1 MKIYRKVEW
10 EWVDNQLVQT
20 YEDSF
25 TYEGEVLLAE
35 EVVEEIAEESPFS
48 DIPGAIVGAIVTG
61 GGNALNEGFNEAEE
75 HIDTGFGVI
84 EDIGNNL
91 ADNIIEATTSVDV
104 DLDADLEL
112 KTGSSESFIVFNP
125 FKPQVTSLP
134 LIYGTRETEG
144 KLIFQEVD
152 TTSGEFLYRYYALSE
167 GPVTSIAVTSEPTMS
182 LDTTSQGP
190 SSDTMNWYYRQYLGA
205 DAGIDYYTDTGSTSD
220 DFRFGW
226 FFESAT
232 DPHPRSWTNT
242 HKCKGIAV
250 MFHRFKYGTVSLGG
264 TDYVLNK
271 VPKIT
276 HTVEG
281 ISLSGNNDN
290 PANILKDYLT
300 NTRYGAGIDSS
311 KIDTTSFN
319 SVRDYCDEL
328 DSGNKRFTCNII
340 LNTQNAVLDNVKLIL
355 QTFFGQLHFRN
366 GKYYLHTDQAFSG
379 TPVVNYSTS
388 NIIGGIAVT
397 VPSKETRINQ
407 CIVTY
412 FDKNNSY
419 QPAEAIW
426 PDPNVT
432 AENTTR
438 NTYLSQDGNE
448 ELIKRV
454 SIPGITNFNQA
465 RYIAQIA
472 VKKSRQST
480 IVAMNTTAESANV
493 VPGDIVTLTWN
504 SLSYSNKQ
512 FRVREIKISPYG
524 GINLTLQEHQDSFYA
539 RDTVTDTSA
548 ISGINTG
555 TPTIDAVTGLS
566 AVEQIYSTRDG
577 AGVKT
582 KVVLSWNAV
591 NSTFLDRYLVDYKL
605 SSATSYTPAF
615 ETDSTSVDLFDFGV
629 GAYDFRV
636 RAKRLDGV
644 ISTASTTTLTTTGLA
659 TPPSKVEGLFV
670 NSMGTMALLQWTLSS
685 DLDVVQGGY
694 YSIKHSVDTG
704 ASSWSQGVKISDNVA
719 GHQNSA
725 IVPLLSGTYMIRAHD
740 SSEQVSLPTFVQSTG
755 SSLQALQTEA
765 SVTEEPDFTG
775 TKVRTVAVD
784 DLLKIESES
793 ELDSISN
800 FDNITLFDP
809 LNGIW
814 NTSSSGYSVEVPQ
827 YNFANYMDLSTV
839 KTVRLRQYI
848 NSTATSVFDLIDERT
863 ANIDTWEDFDD
874 TEFDKTSVRMQVRS
888 TNDDPSGTPSWGDWS
903 DFYVEERSARAHQFR
918 IFPETVDSDYNITI
932 RNLQVIAETLA

>member
-1 MKIYRKVEW
+1 MKIYRKIEW

-25 TYEGEVLLAE
+25 TYEGELLLAE
-35 EVVEEIAEESPFS
+35 QVVEEIAEESPFS
-48 DIPGAIVGAIVTG
+48 DLPGAIVGAIVTT
-61 GGNALNEGFNEAEE
+61 GGNALNEGLNEAENQV
-75 HIDTGFGVI
+75 DTGFSVI

-144 KLIFQEVD
+144 KLIFQETNAD
-152 TTSGEFLYRYYALSE
+152 PGEYLYRYYALSE
-167 GPVTSIAVTSEPTMS
+167 GTITSITPTTDPTT
-182 LDTTSQGP
+182 LIDTTSQG
-190 SSDTMNWYYRQYLGA
+190 TGTANWFYKFWLGG
-205 DAGIDYYTDTGSTSD
+205 DSGIDYSAYNASASS
-220 DFRFGW
+220 DFRYG
-226 FFESAT
+226 FFNTAD
-232 DPHPRSWTNT
+232 DPKPVSWTTN

-250 MFHRFKYGTVSLGG
+250 AFHRFKYGTVSLGG

-281 ISLSGNNDN
+281 IALSGNNDN

-311 KIDTTSFN
+311 KIDTTSFD

-366 GKYYLHTDQAFSG
+366 GKYYLHTDQTFSG

-480 IVAMNTTAESANV
+480 IVTMNTTAESANV
-493 VPGDIVTLTWN
+493 VPGDIVTLTWD
-504 SLSYSNKQ
+504 SLSYSNKE

-524 GINLTLQEHQDSFYA
+524 GMNLALQEHQDSFYV

-548 ISGINTG
+548 VTGINTG

-615 ETDSTSVDLFDFGV
+615 ETDSTTVDLFDFGI

-704 ASSWSQGVKISDNVA
+704 ASSWSQGVRISDNVA

-740 SSEQVSLPTFVQSTG
+740 SSEQTSLPTFVQSAG

-814 NTSSSGYSVEVPQ
+814 NTSSSGYSSEVPQ

-848 NSTATSVFDLIDERT
+848 NSASTSVFDLIDERV

-888 TNDDPSGTPSWGDWS
+888 TNDDPSGTPSWGEWS

>member
-1 MKIYRKVEW
+1 MKIYKKIEW

-25 TYEGEVLLAE
+25 TYEGELLLAE
-35 EVVEEIAEESPFS
+35 QVVEEIAEESPFS
-48 DIPGAIVGAIVTG
+48 DLPGAIVGAIVTA
-61 GGNALNEGFNEAEE
+61 GGNALNEGLNEAENQV
-75 HIDTGFGVI
+75 DTGFGAI

-144 KLIFQEVD
+144 KLIFQETNAD
-152 TTSGEFLYRYYALSE
+152 PGEYLYRYYALSE
-167 GPVTSIAVTSEPTMS
+167 GTITSITPTTDPTT
-182 LDTTSQGP
+182 LIDTTSQGTGT
-190 SSDTMNWYYRQYLGA
+190 SNWFYKFWLGG
-205 DAGIDYYTDTGSTSD
+205 DSGIDYSAYNASASS
-220 DFRFGW
+220 DFRYG
-226 FFESAT
+226 FFNTAD
-232 DPHPRSWTNT
+232 DPKPVSWTSN

-250 MFHRFKYGTVSLGG
+250 AFHRFKYGTVSLGG

-276 HTVEG
+276 HLVDG

-379 TPVVNYSTS
+379 TAVVNYSTS

-480 IVAMNTTAESANV
+480 IVTMNTTAESANV
-493 VPGDIVTLTWN
+493 VPGDIVTLTWD
-504 SLSYSNKQ
+504 SLSYSNKE

-524 GINLTLQEHQDSFYA
+524 GMNLTLQEHQDSFYA

-548 ISGINTG
+548 ISAINTG

-615 ETDSTSVDLFDFGV
+615 ETDLTSVDLFDFGI
-629 GAYDFRV
+629 GAFDFRV

-644 ISTASTTTLTTTGLA
+644 LSTASTTSLTTTGLA

-694 YSIKHSVDTG
+694 YSIKHSVDSG
-704 ASSWSQGVKISDNVA
+704 ASSWSQGVRISDNVA

-740 SSEQVSLPTFVQSTG
+740 SSGQVSLPTFVQSAG

-814 NTSSSGYSVEVPQ
+814 NTSSSGYSSEVPQ

-918 IFPETVDSDYNITI
+918 IFPETVDSEYNITI